1 MACREI
7 IMSRKAKFL
16 FVCSLFIMA
25 GTAVMFPS
33 DYMMADDDSACP
45 AFTPA
50 MVDAGAMALKLY
62 RGVNVTAEDDPTIPS
77 IFCHIEEGV
86 INTFSVEVNY
96 SEPYSAFVWGSGRA
110 EDDPDF
116 DTQLYSDAE
125 QLSLG
130 QMHACRAALRRSF
143 VWKNYCA
150 PALP

>member
-1 MACREI
+1 
-7 IMSRKAKFL
+7 MSRKDKFV

-25 GTAVMFPS
+25 VTAVMFPS
-33 DYMMADDDSACP
+33 EYMMADDDSACP

-62 RGVNVTAEDDPTIPS
+62 QGVNVTAEDDPTTPS
-77 IFCHIEEGV
+77 IFCHIEEGG
-86 INTFSVEVNY
+86 INIFKVEVNY
-96 SEPYSAFVWGSGRA
+96 SDPSYAFVLGRGA
-110 EDDPDF
+110 VEDDPNY
-116 DTQLYSDAE
+116 DTQLSSDAE